1 MKLLALDANS
11 ILNRAFYGVKPLTT
25 KSGQFTNGIYGF
37 LNILFKLLEEVHP
50 DGVAIAFDRR
60 EPTFRHRMYDGYKAQ
75 RKGMPEELAGQLE
88 PLKALLEAMGY
99 RILDLSGYEAD
110 DILGT
115 LAQQCSRTG
124 SRCVIATGD
133 RDSLQLVDENVTVLL
148 ASTKMGRPESTVY
161 DTQAV
166 RDKYGVE
173 PARLVDVKALMG
185 DASDN
190 IPGVAGIGEK
200 TALALIG
207 EFGTLE
213 ALYEKLAEADLR
225 AGVRDKLEKGRE
237 TAFMS
242 RRLAEIDRSVPLDID
257 LSQLVPAAMDKSAVY
272 SQLSRLELSS
282 IIRRLA
288 LSPEDASNDS
298 GAAPGASS
306 APADTAAFSFGA
318 ADSFE
323 KAGNASALSLVCG
336 FEGDEIVTAAVCADG
351 QTACLDHSHPR
362 FAPLLAALLAGNGA
376 KRTVDLKK
384 IYAYG
389 YKRQIDIQNV
399 VFDAE
404 LAAYLLNPNAS
415 GYALRQLAT
424 GLYGLP
430 LPRCGDENADA
441 ALGALAADACLL
453 GPVCD
458 RLEDDLQKTGQLS
471 LLREIELP
479 LCRVLASMER
489 VGFRLDTA
497 GLAAFGVQLDSRLEE
512 LTARIHLEAGGG
524 FNLNSPQQLAG
535 VLFERLGLPA
545 RKKTKSGFST
555 DAEVLDSLRGLHPIV
570 EDILEYRKLAKLKST
585 YVEGLLRLVGDDG
598 RVRTSFRQTET
609 RTGRIS
615 STEPNLQNIP
625 VRTELG
631 SELRKF
637 FVAGEGQALVDADY
651 SQIELRVLAHIARDD
666 HMIEAFTKNEDIHT
680 LTAAQVFGMPPSF
693 VTPQMRSRAK
703 AVNFGIVYGI
713 GAFSLSQDIGV
724 SVAEADRYIKSY
736 LQSYSGVRQY
746 MQDTVAAAK
755 QNGYVATLYGRR
767 RPVPELTAQNRA
779 TRQFGERV
787 AMNTPIQG
795 TAADIIKLAMIRV
808 FDRLKAENIPAR
820 LILQVHDELIVE
832 CDSAAAAEAARILR
846 EEMEAAA
853 TLSVPLL
860 ADVGTGQSWYDA
872 K

>member
-1 MKLLALDANS
+1 
-11 ILNRAFYGVKPLTT
+11 
-25 KSGQFTNGIYGF
+25 
-37 LNILFKLLEEVHP
+37 
-50 DGVAIAFDRR
+50 
-60 EPTFRHRMYDGYKAQ
+60 
-75 RKGMPEELAGQLE
+75 
-88 PLKALLEAMGY
+88 
-99 RILDLSGYEAD
+99 
-110 DILGT
+110 
-115 LAQQCSRTG
+115 
-124 SRCVIATGD
+124 
-133 RDSLQLVDENVTVLL
+133 
-148 ASTKMGRPESTVY
+148 
-161 DTQAV
+161 
-166 RDKYGVE
+166 
-173 PARLVDVKALMG
+173 
-185 DASDN
+185 
-190 IPGVAGIGEK
+190 
-200 TALALIG
+200 
-207 EFGTLE
+207 
-213 ALYEKLAEADLR
+213 
-225 AGVRDKLEKGRE
+225 
-237 TAFMS
+237 
-242 RRLAEIDRSVPLDID
+242 
-257 LSQLVPAAMDKSAVY
+257 
-272 SQLSRLELSS
+272 
-282 IIRRLA
+282 
-288 LSPEDASNDS
+288 
-298 GAAPGASS
+298 
-306 APADTAAFSFGA
+306 
-318 ADSFE
+318 
-323 KAGNASALSLVCG
+323 
-336 FEGDEIVTAAVCADG
+336 VCADG

-389 YKRQIDIQNV
+389 YKHQVDIQNV

-430 LPRCGDENADA
+430 LPWCGDEDA
-441 ALGALAADACLL
+441 NTALGALAADACLL

-458 RLEDDLQKTGQLS
+458 RLEDDLQKTGQLA

-497 GLAAFGVQLDSRLEE
+497 GLAALGGRLDSRLEE

-535 VLFERLGLPA
+535 VLFDRLGLPA
-545 RKKTKSGFST
+545 RKKTKSASPPTPRSWIRCGACI
-555 DAEVLDSLRGLHPIV
+555 DRRGYSGIPKACEAQVHLCGGTF
-570 EDILEYRKLAKLKST
+570 YASWAT
-585 YVEGLLRLVGDDG
+585 TAGL
-598 RVRTSFRQTET
+598 RTSFRQTET

-680 LTAAQVFGMPPSF
+680 LTAAQVFGMPPTF

-755 QNGYVATLYGRR
+755 QNGYVTTLYGRR
-767 RPVPELTAQNRA
+767 RPVPELTAQNRS
-779 TRQFGERV
+779 TRQFRRARSDEH
-787 AMNTPIQG
+787 PIQG
-795 TAADIIKLAMIRV
+795 TAADIIKLAMIPGFRPA
-808 FDRLKAENIPAR
+808 KAENIPAR
-820 LILQVHDELIVE
+820 LILLVHYELIVE
-832 CDSAAAAEAARILR
+832 SDSAGGGRSRPHPQGRDGGRRDAFCPASGRCGHRAKLVRRQIVPEEGDVMRIVPMGAAHIPALAALEESCFSQPWSAAALAAELDKPGSLFLVAEGGGEPAGYVGLNAVLDEGYICNVAVRPDFRRRGVASALLSELLRRCGERGLSFVSLEVRRSNEAAVSLYAGLGFVPVGVRPGFYEAPR
-846 EEMEAAA
+846 E
-853 TLSVPLL
+853 
-860 ADVGTGQSWYDA
+860 DA
-872 K
+872 